1 MLAMTKPS
9 YFMPVH
15 GEAVHLRAHAKLARE
30 VGLDDARIFV
40 IDNGDTLEMRGHQV
54 HRSTPVDSG
63 IVYVDGIM
71 VGDTEPAVLRD
82 RQRLSKDGIV
92 TCVVSIR
99 RRDGAIPIIDI
110 SGRGISFANDGELIS
125 GAQDAVRNALISA
138 DVKGG
143 SLDVLRKTV
152 RNAVSNLLWSK
163 THTRPLVIP
172 VVLEV

>member
-1 MLAMTKPS
+1 MSNVRDLTGSIVALVTPFK
-9 YFMPVH
+9 
-15 GEAVHLRAHAKLARE
+15 
-30 VGLDDARIFV
+30 
-40 IDNGDTLEMRGHQV
+40 DNGDVDFEALDRLVDFHLENG
-54 HRSTPVDSG
+54 T
-63 IVYVDGIM
+63 DGILVLGTTGESSTM
-71 VGDTEPAVLRD
+71 TDAEDVAVA
-82 RQRLSKDGIV
+82 QH
-92 TCVVSIR
+92 VVNR
-99 RRDGAIPIIDI
+99 VNGAIPIIDI
-110 SGRGISFANDGELIS
+110 SGRGISFANDDELIS